1 MAYSTNPNLPRARAL
16 GLKLLIKQ
24 GLPLSVVANKCGVHR
39 STIYRWKK
47 KWLVLN
53 EHQQLENYNRPTRSA
68 GKNSFRLESCSW
80 NIPTTSSKPSTSP
93 KAIASNIVELVIK
106 LRVMLKRC
114 AEVVWWH
121 LSQDNGVA
129 ISLSSVRRILKRH
142 RYINGR
148 KPRIRRD
155 NPKRPPVTKPG
166 ELVQTDTV
174 HYVCPFTKR
183 RKYVYT
189 VIDLHTRM
197 TYAEI
202 HSHIL
207 PGLAA
212 KVVLKAE
219 ASFGFKLLMVQ
230 ADNGPEYSRYFE
242 EVLRRKGI
250 PTRHSRLHR
259 PNDNA
264 HIERFNRTIQ
274 EECLGRHLN
283 FSIPNQVIQAK
294 LNTYLEFY
302 NTKRVHLS
310 LQYRTPQQMLQSS

>member
-16 GLKLLIKQ
+16 GLKLLIKE

-39 STIYRWKK
+39 STIYRWKH
-47 KWLVLN
+47 KWLRLN
-53 EHQQLENYNRPTRSA
+53 EHQQLENFNRPTRSP

-80 NIPTTSSKPSTSP
+80 NIPTNSSKPHISP
-93 KAIASNIVELVIK
+93 KAIADNIVELVLK

-114 AEVVWWH
+114 AEVVWFH
-121 LSQDNGVA
+121 LVQDNGVT
-129 ISLSSVRRILKRH
+129 ISLSSVRRILKRRH
-142 RYINGR
+142 YINGR
-148 KPRIRRD
+148 RKRVRPSNPIR
-155 NPKRPPVTKPG
+155 PLVTKPG
-166 ELVQTDTV
+166 ELIQTDTI

-189 VIDLHTRM
+189 VIDLYTRM

-202 HSHIL
+202 HSHIR
-207 PGLAA
+207 PGIAA
-212 KVVLKAE
+212 KVVIKA
-219 ASFGFKLLMVQ
+219 SDIFGFKLVMVQ
-230 ADNGPEYSRYFE
+230 ADNGPEFSRYFE
-242 EVLRRKGI
+242 DALARQNIVS
-250 PTRHSRLHR
+250 RHSRLHR

-274 EECLGRHLN
+274 EECLGRYLD
-283 FSIPNQVIQAK
+283 FAVPNQQIQSK
-294 LNTYLEFY
+294 INNYLEFY